1 MILISLFLLEMS
13 SNRRNNLP
21 AAGGAGAG
29 AAAGGAGAAAGGAG
43 AAAGA
48 SSGMTADRKIK
59 EFQDYLTANG
69 LTLDTKIEGAF
80 IKLIIKKGD
89 KEVALLIYTDYKEP
103 PAKEFHDMEVF
114 KTPTIYVHQVTRLD
128 EAYKG
133 IGKLLMQYVAALAA
147 KQHKTFGFTAISD
160 RGNTEKLVR
169 YYNSIGANKV
179 NKRFDKIPW
188 GFTQRQ
194 LARRGVMY
202 KTNDPLKIVSS
213 GGGGKTRKR
222 QHRKRKQT
230 RRT

>member
-1 MILISLFLLEMS
+1 MS
-13 SNRRNNLP
+13 SNSRNNLP
-21 AAGGAGAG
+21 
-29 AAAGGAGAAAGGAG
+29 AAGGAGAAAGGAG

-69 LTLDTKIEGAF
+69 LTVDEQQKGIFTVLT
-80 IKLIIKKGD
+80 IKKGD
-89 KEVALLIYTDYKEP
+89 SEVALIRYTDYKEP
-103 PAKEFHDMEVF
+103 PAKSFFGNMEAF
-114 KTPTIYVHQVTRLD
+114 EKPTIYVDQVTRLD
-128 EAYKG
+128 NAYKG

-179 NKRFDKIPW
+179 NKRFDKPW

-194 LARRGVMY
+194 LARRGVLY